1 MFVCQTHDEEIV
13 RGTRK
18 SRIFD
23 RGFLQAP
30 IDLPHPGLR
39 KHFRCEIHPID
50 LRHTFRSEP
59 TSSSSGTAREI
70 ETLPRLWP
78 PYRVDSLEDSYV
90 QQTGHGRFIGVR
102 PLGIAN
108 LWRNRWVLALIE
120 VGEVHVRF
128 STGHLRHLSARMRT
142 RSIRRHCQS
151 ASKSL
156 RRRARDQ
163 WRIRRTNT
171 L

>member
-30 IDLPHPGLR
+30 IDLPHPSLR

-59 TSSSSGTAREI
+59 TSSSSSTAREI

-108 LWRNRWVLALIE
+108 LWRNRWVLPLIE
-120 VGEVHVRF
+120 DGEVHVRF
-128 STGHLRHLSARMRT
+128 STRT
-142 RSIRRHCQS
+142 YLKTSELPQEDANGRELHEAEEVPGVVLPANQ
-151 ASKSL
+151 
-156 RRRARDQ
+156 
-163 WRIRRTNT
+163 
-171 L
+171 

>member
-1 MFVCQTHDEEIV
+1 MHANNNEFRVVGTWSRRFKIGWFQPSEMFVCQTHDEEIV

-30 IDLPHPGLR
+30 IDLPHPSLR

-59 TSSSSGTAREI
+59 NFQFFRYRTRDRDTAASLATVSSGFARGFLCPANRAP
-70 ETLPRLWP
+70 TLHRC
-78 PYRVDSLEDSYV
+78 S
-90 QQTGHGRFIGVR
+90 
-102 PLGIAN
+102 PLGITN

-120 VGEVHVRF
+120 
-128 STGHLRHLSARMRT
+128 
-142 RSIRRHCQS
+142 
-151 ASKSL
+151 
-156 RRRARDQ
+156 
-163 WRIRRTNT
+163 
-171 L
+171 

>member
-1 MFVCQTHDEEIV
+1 MHADNNEFRVVGTKSRRFKIGWFQPSEMFVCQTHDEEIV

-30 IDLPHPGLR
+30 IDLPHPSLR

-59 TSSSSGTAREI
+59 TSSSSG
-70 ETLPRLWP
+70 
-78 PYRVDSLEDSYV
+78 
-90 QQTGHGRFIGVR
+90 RFIGVR

-120 VGEVHVRF
+120 
-128 STGHLRHLSARMRT
+128 
-142 RSIRRHCQS
+142 
-151 ASKSL
+151 
-156 RRRARDQ
+156 
-163 WRIRRTNT
+163 
-171 L
+171 